1 MSPFELKYTEEAVEL
16 VHETERL
23 LLLLEEHAGDVSLI
37 QQVFRNLHTLK
48 GNSAMLGFRVI
59 TDFTHHLETIYD
71 HVRSGKI
78 KVTAEI
84 INITLASLDHL
95 CSLLQ
100 GNKQLTDDN
109 RKKHDALTGDIIAII
124 DRIKNNESN
133 YLVAIKESQVSA
145 DEKSKLLPE
154 IPFIEN
160 GSAKRK
166 QVITSIRV
174 PVERLDNMMS
184 LVTELITLQAK
195 LSLLTTQQQP
205 DLVAAAESLEKISTS
220 LRDNA
225 FSMCLVP
232 IEHMVTP
239 FHRLVRDLAAELNK
253 EIDFIT
259 EGTETELDKNI
270 MEGLQDPLLHLLR
283 NSIDHGIETPA
294 ERERNGKPR
303 HGRILFKAYCAG
315 AQVYIEIHDDG
326 KGMNTEKI
334 RARAIS
340 LGLINDNDVL
350 SEKELLNLVF
360 SPGFSTAEQVTE
372 TSGRG
377 VGMDVVKRRTA
388 DIKGQVSLRSRLH
401 VGTTVTIMLPIT
413 LSIIDGLLVKVNGAD
428 YVIPLAAVDTC
439 HELLPGHLRNSFSNL
454 LVIEGEAIP
463 FINLQNEL
471 QGTGATAPGREVV
484 IVNYE
489 GRKIALVVDFIAGK
503 LQAVLKPLGEYY
515 QHLQMVTGATILGN
529 GSIAL
534 VLDTNKL
541 MEQFLNTKNIAV

>member
-1 MSPFELKYTEEAVEL
+1 MSPFELKYTEEATEL

-23 LLLLEEHAGDVSLI
+23 LLLLEEYSGDVSLV

-78 KVTAEI
+78 KVTAAI

-95 CSLLQ
+95 FNLLQ
-100 GNKQLTDDN
+100 GNKQLTGDN
-109 RKKHDALTGDIIAII
+109 RKKHETLTSDIIAII
-124 DRIKNNESN
+124 DRINESP
-133 YLVAIKESQVSA
+133 VSA
-145 DEKSKLLPE
+145 TEKSKLLPD

-160 GSAKRK
+160 SSPKRK

-195 LSLLTTQQQP
+195 LSLLTSQQQP
-205 DLVAAAESLEKISTS
+205 DLAAAAESLEKISTS

-315 AQVYIEIHDDG
+315 AHVFIEIHDDG
-326 KGMNTEKI
+326 KGMNVEKI
-334 RARAIS
+334 RARAINI
-340 LGLINDNDVL
+340 GLINEYDIL
-350 SEKELLNLVF
+350 SDKELLNLVF
-360 SPGFSTAEQVTE
+360 LPGFSTAEQITE

-388 DIKGQVSLRSRLH
+388 DIKGQVSLHSVLH
-401 VGTTVTIMLPIT
+401 AGTTVTIMLPIT

-428 YVIPLAAVDTC
+428 YVIPLSVVDTC
-439 HELLPGHLRNSFSNL
+439 HELLPGHLRNSFGNL
-454 LVIEGEAIP
+454 LVIEEKAIP

-471 QGTGATAPGREVV
+471 QGTGATVQGQEVV

-489 GRKIALVVDFIAGK
+489 GKKVALVVDLIAGK

-515 QHLQMVTGATILGN
+515 QHLETVTGATILGN
-529 GSIAL
+529 GNVAL

-541 MEQFLNTKNIAV
+541 MEQFLSTKNIAV